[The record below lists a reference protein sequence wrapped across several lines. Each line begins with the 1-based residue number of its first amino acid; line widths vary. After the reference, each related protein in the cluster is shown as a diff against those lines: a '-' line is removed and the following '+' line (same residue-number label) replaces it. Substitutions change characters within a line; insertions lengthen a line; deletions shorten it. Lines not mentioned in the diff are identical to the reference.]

1 MDTFTLKHWNISPE
15 DWEAKGY
22 KRFSNTHHLLG
33 DYCSFGLQK
42 LVSDEIG
49 KKYYITVKVYDNSDL
64 VERGQNISSWSYS
77 PSLQFISEGVT
88 FDFDPF
94 FHDTTI
100 EGMEKFIQ
108 GVWDKLD
115 CDYYETWDV

>member
-1 MDTFTLKHWNISPE
+1 MDTFTLKHWSITPE

-22 KRFSNTHHLLG
+22 KRFSNTHRILG

-88 FDFDPF
+88 FGP
-94 FHDTTI
+94 
-100 EGMEKFIQ
+100 
-108 GVWDKLD
+108 
-115 CDYYETWDV
+115 